1 MTAAAAPMPAAQAG
15 GTSLILDA
23 QHVTKRFGG
32 LVAVSDINFAIPT
45 GKIVSLIGPNG
56 AGKTTFFN
64 MITGLYTATEGRILF
79 DGRDI
84 TDSKPHEVVRAGIG
98 RTFQNIRLFGNMT
111 ALENVLVGLHHTLKG
126 HWWEAIVHA
135 PGIQA
140 EERRAL
146 DRARELLALMKLGS
160 RENDYAR
167 NLPYGD
173 QRRLEIAR
181 ALATNCKLL
190 LLDEPTAGMNPNET
204 GELTAFVRRIRD
216 KLGLTVLLIEHDMK
230 VVMGISERVT
240 VLDHGEKIAEG
251 LPADVRADVKV
262 IEAYLGRGA
271 AGQG

>member
-1 MTAAAAPMPAAQAG
+1 M
-15 GTSLILDA
+15 
-23 QHVTKRFGG
+23 R
-32 LVAVSDINFAIPT
+32 
-45 GKIVSLIGPNG
+45 
-56 AGKTTFFN
+56 
-64 MITGLYTATEGRILF
+64 
-79 DGRDI
+79 
-84 TDSKPHEVVRAGIG
+84 
-98 RTFQNIRLFGNMT
+98 
-111 ALENVLVGLHHTLKG
+111 
-126 HWWEAIVHA
+126 
-135 PGIQA
+135 

-146 DRARELLALMKLGS
+146 DRARELLSLVNLGD

-181 ALATNCKLL
+181 ALATECKLL

-204 GELTAFVRRIRD
+204 GELTSFVRKMRD

-251 LPADVRADVKV
+251 SPADVRADPRV

-271 AGQG
+271 AGHG